1 MEKYGTKPWWQSKT
15 VWGGLVTLLA
25 VILGAFGYDLGTED
39 QKQLVEIL
47 SQIAASVGAVIAIYG
62 RLTATKRIG

>member
-1 MEKYGTKPWWQSKT
+1 MDKYNTKPWWASKT

-25 VILGAFGYDLGTED
+25 VVLGVFGYSITPED

-47 SQIAASVGAVIAIYG
+47 SQIGASVGAVIAIYG
-62 RLTATKRIG
+62 RIVATKRLK